1 MSRWLALHRD
11 LGLQLLTLYL
21 FFVGPVIAAALIFDT
36 LAGSRLEHDVKAAD
50 LALARS
56 IALETDAALHNAL
69 TTVEQLAAAPEVQ
82 SGDLSRLP
90 AIFAAIATAR
100 TEVNLVYLLDAQ
112 GIMLYHFPEGP
123 GSTVGT
129 DFSFREYFKDALAS
143 TGPLMSIGRIS
154 PTTNQ
159 PVTTAVMPVRDGR
172 GNFQGVVGT
181 NLALQHLS
189 STLAQIASDPASGLR
204 VSMLDASGQIIA
216 DSDTERLLVDART
229 EFSAEAEAAL
239 RGADGSAIGRDGS
252 GREWLRSYVP
262 IPAAGWAVV
271 VQRPTDIAFA
281 SPRIFHAG
289 LLIAIGVFLVGGLF
303 FWMML
308 SRRVIDPLERL
319 AAFSRRIG
327 RPPEQGR
334 FADRPPDLA
343 GMLARPDQMG
353 HLTRALKR
361 MEESIERRFT
371 ELATLLETSR
381 ATSSSLDADRVIDT
395 ILEQVQRLMEV
406 NTCALVA
413 LDEREAVLRVRA
425 SRGLSEMYAH
435 ELRIDPHD
443 PSSPSMRAIH
453 HGRPVQVSD
462 TEIDPSFEPF
472 RQRARRE
479 GYRSL
484 LAVPLHAPHIG
495 PAALLVY
502 RRDPHVFSHD
512 EIELIWNFANHAA
525 IALENAALYSRTDEQ
540 LQEQKRVLESVMQSM
555 SDGLILHDLSGRVL
569 FVNRRFAEAVGA
581 TPGDLEG
588 KSLDQVREQMLAQ
601 IVDPDAFQSALSAA
615 LDGRGPRSFE
625 FSARQNNRR
634 RDVRVRVFDVIDED
648 GNRIGQGGLFQD
660 ITRYREVDRMK
671 SALIGTASHE
681 LRTPLASIKGYAST
695 LLEDDVVWDAAS
707 IRRFMQAISDEAD
720 RLAQLVDDLLDM
732 SRIEA
737 GTLRLHPTEQRL
749 AEVVTRAL
757 KQVKDPAAHVITSD
771 VPADL
776 PPLWIDARRIEV
788 VIRNLVEN
796 AVTYSPPGSAVRIQA
811 GQHDGQVRVTV
822 SDDGPGVAPEHRD
835 HIFERFYRADDSY
848 TRASGGVG
856 LGLAISRGFV
866 EAHGG
871 AIWLEASQAG
881 AVFAFT
887 LPIERT

>member
-1 MSRWLALHRD
+1 
-11 LGLQLLTLYL
+11 
-21 FFVGPVIAAALIFDT
+21 
-36 LAGSRLEHDVKAAD
+36 
-50 LALARS
+50 
-56 IALETDAALHNAL
+56 
-69 TTVEQLAAAPEVQ
+69 
-82 SGDLSRLP
+82 
-90 AIFAAIATAR
+90 
-100 TEVNLVYLLDAQ
+100 
-112 GIMLYHFPEGP
+112 
-123 GSTVGT
+123 
-129 DFSFREYFKDALAS
+129 
-143 TGPLMSIGRIS
+143 
-154 PTTNQ
+154 
-159 PVTTAVMPVRDGR
+159 
-172 GNFQGVVGT
+172 
-181 NLALQHLS
+181 
-189 STLAQIASDPASGLR
+189 
-204 VSMLDASGQIIA
+204 
-216 DSDTERLLVDART
+216 
-229 EFSAEAEAAL
+229 
-239 RGADGSAIGRDGS
+239 
-252 GREWLRSYVP
+252 
-262 IPAAGWAVV
+262 
-271 VQRPTDIAFA
+271 
-281 SPRIFHAG
+281 
-289 LLIAIGVFLVGGLF
+289 
-303 FWMML
+303 
-308 SRRVIDPLERL
+308 
-319 AAFSRRIG
+319 
-327 RPPEQGR
+327 
-334 FADRPPDLA
+334 
-343 GMLARPDQMG
+343 
-353 HLTRALKR
+353 
-361 MEESIERRFT
+361 
-371 ELATLLETSR
+371 
-381 ATSSSLDADRVIDT
+381 
-395 ILEQVQRLMEV
+395 MEV

-484 LAVPLHAPHIG
+484 LAAPLHAPHIG

-811 GQHDGQVRVTV
+811 GQHDVHVRVTV